1 MKFDPNRFTILEYYS
16 YPCSVVDRTATYE
29 ENGWHGPGAIGD
41 KSVKEFFDAVLV
53 EARKITGK
61 YLMDNKIAFKVAD
74 NENGYTFYVG
84 YKDNIWCFGPKLHPY
99 MNSCYTLKMSD
110 YDKK

>member
-1 MKFDPNRFTILEYYS
+1 MTFDPNRFTILEFFS

-29 ENGWHGPGAIGD
+29 ENGFHGTHGD
-41 KSVKEFFDAVLV
+41 KSVKEFFEAVLK
-53 EARKITGK
+53 EAQKITGRP
-61 YLMDNKIAFKVAD
+61 LMDNKIAFKVAD
-74 NENGYTFYVG
+74 NKNGRTFYVG
-84 YKDNIWCFGPKLHPY
+84 YKDNIWCFGPMLHPY

>member
-1 MKFDPNRFTILEYYS
+1 MKFDSKRFTIIEFFS

-29 ENGWHGPGAIGD
+29 ENGFHGTCGD
-41 KSVKEFFDAVLV
+41 KSVKEFFEAVLK
-53 EARKITGK
+53 EAQKITGRP
-61 YLMDNKIAFKVAD
+61 LMDNKIAFKVRD
-74 NENGYTFYVG
+74 NEDPATFYVG
-84 YKDNIWCFGPKLHPY
+84 YKDNIWCFGSKLHPY